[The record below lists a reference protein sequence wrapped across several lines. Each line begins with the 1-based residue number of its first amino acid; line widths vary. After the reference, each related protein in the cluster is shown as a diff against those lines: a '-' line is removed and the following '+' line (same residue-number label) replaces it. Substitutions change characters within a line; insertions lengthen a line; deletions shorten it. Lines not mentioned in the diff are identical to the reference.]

1 MQLHAV
7 SPGLNAEMAALLEN
21 YKRVTGCSLL
31 LNTSFNLDGEPMV
44 ETPAEAVRCFLQAE
58 LDILL
63 MGDKLYKRKKT
74 KQEVKA

>member
-1 MQLHAV
+1 MQMHAV
-7 SPGLNAEMAALLEN
+7 SSESNAEMADLLEN

-63 MGDKLYKRKKT
+63 MGNKLYKRKT
-74 KQEVKA
+74 EEEVKT